1 MEQRNTAESSIARQ
15 WPGTKNLRPWPKG
28 VSGNPLGSTSRRAR
42 HKRIVAEL
50 IEDFGGNVGPLDRIL
65 IEQAGWLLVQGQ
77 DLQRR
82 FAHGKLVSDE
92 EMTRCANG
100 AARILLRLRGK
111 KDRRDEPSETL
122 QEYAARVTREKT
134 GGAAE

>member
-1 MEQRNTAESSIARQ
+1 MSFTSATASGEASRAHQ
-15 WPGTKNLRPWPKG
+15 FPKG
-28 VSGNPLGSTSRRAR
+28 VSANPGGIPKGGTFNERCAAKVLAYTADLGGSPDS
-42 HKRIVAEL
+42 
-50 IEDFGGNVGPLDRIL
+50 IEREL
-65 IEQAGWLLVQGQ
+65 IEQAALMATRAE
-77 DLQRR
+77 DLRR
-82 FAHGKLVSDE
+82 ARSRGKQIKDE
-92 EMTRCANG
+92 DLSRYSNG

>member
-1 MEQRNTAESSIARQ
+1 MEQRNTAESPIARQ
-15 WPGTKNLRPWPKG
+15 WSGTKNLRPWPKG
-28 VSGNPLGSTSRRAR
+28 VSGNPLGSTSRRSR

-50 IEDFGGNVGPLDRIL
+50 IEDLGGNVGPLDRVL

-100 AARILLRLRGK
+100 AARILLRLREGK
-111 KDRRDEPSETL
+111 QGKSSEPTFTEQL
-122 QEYAARVTREKT
+122 AARH
-134 GGAAE
+134 GAPK